1 MKKNIALYMAI
12 GLGCLGV
19 AALFVNIEQSVIVSL
34 SISSLF
40 FTFGQVLA
48 SYIYYKKEELPL
60 LVNVYNKAYN
70 FNMDEVDLVFAKTL
84 LECSELSTKEKL
96 IIGLAH
102 LCNFI
107 AFAVLFLGFVIPF
120 NIPNNYT
127 AAIAIFSVALVFVNI
142 SIMDFWKERKEQWN
156 KVNLLSLINK
166 SKNDNNI
173 EVKKD
178 ETCKPNA

>member
-1 MKKNIALYMAI
+1 MKNNIALYMAI

-70 FNMDEVDLVFAKTL
+70 FNMDEVDLVSMR
-84 LECSELSTKEKL
+84 C
-96 IIGLAH
+96 
-102 LCNFI
+102 
-107 AFAVLFLGFVIPF
+107 
-120 NIPNNYT
+120 
-127 AAIAIFSVALVFVNI
+127 
-142 SIMDFWKERKEQWN
+142 
-156 KVNLLSLINK
+156 
-166 SKNDNNI
+166 
-173 EVKKD
+173 
-178 ETCKPNA
+178 